1 MGIQKIRLFLLAIS
15 CGLLASLGGTAAAQA
30 EAPKSTLQAI
40 QERGALLAG
49 VRFDYPPNGFVDEQG
64 KVVGYGPDLAREFA
78 RHLGVDVKF
87 IQTTSQTRIPLL
99 QNGQI
104 DAEFGITTPSK
115 VRDEVVDFSLVYNLE
130 KTVIL
135 VRDGEPTDPK
145 AYMGTGKKIGA
156 LQGSIFGD
164 LWKQQDPNADLKLYQ
179 EYPQLSVA
187 VLQGKV
193 DASLMNVATAVEFSK
208 RHEGK
213 LRTGEPFFVDTHSI
227 MVRENDSRW
236 LNWLNWGLQRLWSEG
251 KLQALYEHYY
261 QTPLEID
268 IWQNGMLQPGV
279 TVIGEKNDY
288 WQQ

>member
-1 MGIQKIRLFLLAIS
+1 MGILKAKHLLLAAS
-15 CGLLASLGGTAAAQA
+15 CGLLMALGNPAAAQA
-30 EAPKSTLQAI
+30 DAPKSTLQAI
-40 QERGALLAG
+40 KDRGTLLAG
-49 VRFDYPPNGFVDEQG
+49 VRYDYPPNGFVDADG

-87 IQTTSQTRIPLL
+87 VQTTSQTRIPLL
-99 QNGQI
+99 LNGQI

-135 VRDGEPTDPK
+135 VRSGEPTDPK
-145 AYMGTGKKIGA
+145 AYIGTGKKIGA

-164 LWKQQDPNADLKLYQ
+164 LWKEQDPNAEMKLYQ

-187 VLQGKV
+187 VLQGQV
-193 DASLMNVATAVEFSK
+193 DASLMNIATAVEFSK
-208 RHEGK
+208 RHSGK
-213 LRTGEPFFVDTHSI
+213 LQIGEPFFVDVHSI

-236 LNWLNWGLQRLWSEG
+236 LDWVNWGLQRLWSNG
-251 KLQALYEHYY
+251 KLQSLYEHYY

-268 IWQNGMLQPGV
+268 VWQNGMLQPGV
-279 TVIGEKNDY
+279 NTIGEKNDY
-288 WQQ
+288 WQK